1 MFKIYRLKEYVY
13 RTTDTKNTK
22 ELKEKNSDLV
32 AGRDLRKKYNWLS
45 IYNTL
50 KAIEDFQEE
59 QLDKD
64 IETIYGYKRLD
75 KNCSVTELLDNIG
88 ATRKFIENFEQKF
101 NSI

>member
-1 MFKIYRLKEYVY
+1 MFKIYQLKEYVY

-22 ELKEKNSDLV
+22 ELKEKHSDLV
-32 AGRDLRKKYNWLS
+32 IGKDLRKKSSWLS

-64 IETIYGYKRLD
+64 LETAYGYKKLD
-75 KNCSVTELLDNIG
+75 KNCSVNELLDNIG
-88 ATRKFIENFEQKF
+88 AIGKFRENFEQKL